1 MVFETF
7 GGFMYR
13 AFLVVGA
20 AVDLLI
26 AVFLVIVFG
35 WILDSWHDPR
45 DPWAGPIVTTLWSI
59 AFVLSAGA
67 PILAYWLSRRRAAPG
82 RVALA
87 VWLPAVLLVAIC
99 VVGLILSPP

>member
-1 MVFETF
+1 MF
-7 GGFMYR
+7 R
-13 AFLVVGA
+13 AFLAIGA
-20 AVDLLI
+20 GIDLLI
-26 AVFLVIVFG
+26 AVSLLIAFG

-45 DPWAGPIVTTLWSI
+45 EPWAGPIVTTFWAI

-67 PILAYWLSRRRAAPG
+67 PVLAYWLRRGQVAPG

-87 VWLPAVLLVAIC
+87 LWLPAIVLVTIC